1 MTRFKRELI
10 KRGVTVEETLPFLP
24 YEHTEA
30 IIVHSDTCIVST
42 YDNRIGW
49 FYEHYDRTLNVDSNC
64 FEGEEWV
71 STESP
76 LEFY

>member
-10 KRGVTVEETLPFLP
+10 KRGVMVEEVLPFLP
-24 YEHTEA
+24 YEHIEA

-49 FYEHYDRTLNVDSNC
+49 YFQHYNNKMQVDRDR
-64 FEGEEWV
+64 FESEVWV
-71 STESP
+71 T
-76 LEFY
+76 YD